1 LGHAPLLLQLHG
13 ALAFQRL
20 PGGGVPAVIL
30 GALALLLDPAL
41 LLLAGNAIAVI
52 GMIARLGTITRLG
65 DPVGDQRL
73 LAAPF
78 LAGAGVAFAVCGGLA
93 LLRKTLFAV
102 LPFKALLLG
111 VAARLSST
119 LLLGVA
125 AGRSRA
131 LLRRGALRCQALFR
145 SLLLALGL
153 LSGKLLAFGDLA
165 VLTLAVLL
173 LPGLLLP
180 VMRDALLVG
189 ALLVGALVRG
199 RGAALLG
206 GFALASLRGSRVG
219 LGCGGM
225 ILALRR
231 LLVLARLCLLFLLL
245 VVLLIA
251 LVARILARIGR
262 GTETGGQ
269 QGAEHGGQQGAVGN
283 GVHGNPR
290 VQPRGAGRKRL
301 LARGAL
307 HVKST

>member
-1 LGHAPLLLQLHG
+1 LRHATLLLQLQG
-13 ALAFQRL
+13 ALAFQGL
-20 PGGGVPAVIL
+20 PRGDIPAIVL
-30 GALALLLDPAL
+30 GALALLVDPAL

-65 DPVGDQRL
+65 DPVGGQRL
-73 LAAPF
+73 LAAPV
-78 LAGAGVAFAVCGGLA
+78 LAGAGVALAVCGGLA

-111 VAARLSST
+111 VAARLSRT

-125 AGRSRA
+125 AGRCRA

-165 VLTLAVLL
+165 VLPLAVLL

-180 VMRDALLVG
+180 VMRD

-206 GFALASLRGSRVG
+206 GFALASLRGARVG

-245 VVLLIA
+245 VVLLLA

-262 GTETGGQ
+262 GTEAGGQ
-269 QGAEHGGQQGAVGN
+269 QGAEHGGQQGTVGN

-301 LARGAL
+301 LARAAL